1 MENNIKQT
9 QVIEEEMTTQPLT
22 TGSRWMIGI
31 TGALGVLA
39 GIWALMNPIISV
51 LSMTWIFGILMIVAG
66 ITGLVSWF
74 KTRSQHSTSISIF
87 MSSIVSLLLGGILAF
102 THVYS
107 LAILSLAFAIWF
119 IVDSCS
125 WFALAKESNMP
136 VLTRVLSIIGILV
149 GIGLLFAPVLSLAA
163 LLYVVSFSLMI
174 YGVMAIIKAVK
185 KQA

>member
-1 MENNIKQT
+1 MENNIKQA
-9 QVIEEEMTTQPLT
+9 QLVEEETATQNLS

-31 TGALGVLA
+31 TGVLGILI
-39 GIWALMNPIISV
+39 GIWALMNPIFSV
-51 LSMTWIFGILMIVAG
+51 LSMTWIFGILMLVAG
-66 ITGLVSWF
+66 ITGLASWF
-74 KTRSQHSTSISIF
+74 KTRSQHAASISVF

-125 WFALAKESNMP
+125 WLALAKESDMP

-163 LLYVVSFSLMI
+163 LLYTVSFSLMI
-174 YGVMAIIKAVK
+174 YGAMAIIKAVK

>member
-1 MENNIKQT
+1 MENNIKQA
-9 QVIEEEMTTQPLT
+9 QLVEEETTTQNLS

-31 TGALGVLA
+31 TGALGILI
-39 GIWALMNPIISV
+39 GIWALMNPIFSV
-51 LSMTWIFGILMIVAG
+51 LSMTWIFGILMLVAG
-66 ITGLVSWF
+66 ITGLASWF
-74 KTRSQHSTSISIF
+74 KTRSQHAASISVF

-125 WFALAKESNMP
+125 WLALAKESDMP

-163 LLYVVSFSLMI
+163 LLYTVSFSLMI
-174 YGVMAIIKAVK
+174 YGAMAIIKAVK